1 MKNWFSVEMKSIFFQ
16 FRLKLHFSLLQTK
29 LLLSLLG
36 QNFDYTV
43 INIVMNLFK
52 VSNKRH
58 RTTSID
64 FAQVSLL
71 LNWANFRFQLPNMYF
86 GDNCHRNGYQCRLH
100 SEAVFLRFYFK
111 KLI

>member
-29 LLLSLLG
+29 LLLSLHG

-64 FAQVSLL
+64 YTQVSLFLNLDKFSINIPRDFNFQTGIL
-71 LNWANFRFQLPNMYF
+71 LTIVTVMVTNAGSIQKQF
-86 GDNCHRNGYQCRLH
+86 
-100 SEAVFLRFYFK
+100 S
-111 KLI
+111 